1 MAQSCRH
8 GAVVRRYSAFFSASL
23 LIAAITTTSAL
34 MRAAKTV
41 VDLSDCTDADS
52 ECLRDAQ
59 RWVYDRFLRSLVRID
74 AAVFEAQASGACDAL
89 GERAASGTDEL
100 SGSGLSP
107 IEVQPPLD
115 PLWRCG
121 RRNGQ
126 TSAAAVLEQV

>member
-1 MAQSCRH
+1 MPHSTARRVAQSCRR
-8 GAVVRRYSAFFSASL
+8 GADVRRYSAFFSASL

-41 VDLSDCTDADS
+41 VDLSECTDADS

-74 AAVFEAQASGACDAL
+74 ASVFEAQASGACDAL
-89 GERAASGTDEL
+89 GARTASGTDEL

-107 IEVQPPLD
+107 VEVRPPLV
-115 PLWRCG
+115 PL
-121 RRNGQ
+121 
-126 TSAAAVLEQV
+126 